1 MNMFFASDIHL
12 INPIDLASSAM
23 KRRPV
28 YTNSLTLLEDTEE
41 EEWKIESYEHIK
53 GREKERK

>member
-1 MNMFFASDIHL
+1 MFFASDIHL
-12 INPIDLASSAM
+12 INPIDLASLAM

-41 EEWKIESYEHIK
+41 EEWKIKSYKRIK
-53 GREKERK
+53 GRERDRK